1 MKAPK
6 VKHRKERGT
15 YRLVWYDAADK
26 EHYETYKTKTA
37 ADEARK
43 AKVKEQKLSSS
54 KAAQYEDISDS
65 EKRYL
70 FDLYKHSEN
79 QGCELWDA
87 VRHYERFLATSSI
100 DRIKI

>member
-1 MKAPK
+1 MELTLTRGFYEQQKRKAAEA
-6 VKHRKERGT
+6 RK
-15 YRLVWYDAADK
+15 AAA
-26 EHYETYKTKTA
+26 E
-37 ADEARK
+37 EARK

-70 FDLYKHSEN
+70 FDLYNHSEN
-79 QGCELWDA
+79 QGFELWDA

>member
-6 VKHRKERGT
+6 VKHRKERVT
-15 YRLVWYDAADK
+15 YRLVWYVTAGK
-26 EHYETYKTKTA
+26 EPYKTKTA
-37 ADEARK
+37 AEEARK
-43 AKVKEQKLSSS
+43 VKVKEQKLSSS

-70 FDLYKHSEN
+70 FNLYNHSEN
-79 QGCELWDA
+79 QGFELWDE

>member
-6 VKHRKERGT
+6 VKHRKERVT
-15 YRLVWYDAADK
+15 YRLVWYVTDDK
-26 EHYETYKTKTA
+26 EPYKTYKTKTA
-37 ADEARK
+37 VEEARK
-43 AKVKEQKLSSS
+43 VKVKEQKLSSS

-70 FDLYKHSEN
+70 FNLYNHSEN
-79 QGCELWDA
+79 QGFELWDE